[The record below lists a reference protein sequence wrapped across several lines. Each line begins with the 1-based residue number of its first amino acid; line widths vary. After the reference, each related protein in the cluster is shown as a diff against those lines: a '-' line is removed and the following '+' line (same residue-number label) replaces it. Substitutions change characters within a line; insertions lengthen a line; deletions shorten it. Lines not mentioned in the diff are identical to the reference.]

1 MKGKNLME
9 TKGKKVT
16 FNRKRVTIL
25 SKGTRVE
32 DEQERR
38 GIAGI

>member
-9 TKGKKVT
+9 TREKKVT

-25 SKGTRVE
+25 SKGTRIE
-32 DEQERR
+32 EEQERR
-38 GIAGI
+38 GIARI